1 MTKLELAKL
10 IDSQELHQF
19 KQMDDYLEIVN
30 QEPPRGLVKD
40 HPTASGVK
48 YIPIDKIELMLTK
61 IFQEWYVEI
70 KETKQLLNS
79 LSVTVRLHY
88 KVPVTGEWRFQ
99 DGVGAVPIQ
108 VDKGKNASDLS
119 AIKSNAIMLGLPS
132 AESYAVKDAAEK
144 IGSVFGG
151 NLNRK
156 DTIAF
161 TPSYSVHVFRTDED
175 YKTELA
181 TLKSAEAIRDWINEM
196 PIEEKRLVEPL
207 AFERLM
213 ELLGENN

>member
-1 MTKLELAKL
+1 MTKELAKL
-10 IDSQELHQF
+10 IDSKELHQF

-61 IFQEWYVEI
+61 IFQDWYVEI

-88 KVPVTGEWRFQ
+88 KVPITNEWRFQ

-119 AIKSNAIMLGLPS
+119 AIKSNAIMLGLPA

-144 IGSVFGG
+144 IGQVFGG

-156 DTIAF
+156 DTLNF
-161 TPSYSVHVFRTDED
+161 TPSYSSHVFQTDAD
-175 YKTELA
+175 YREQVDKLKTPEQIQTWLN
-181 TLKSAEAIRDWINEM
+181 KM
-196 PIEEKRLVEPL
+196 PIEEKRLVEPI
-207 AFERLM
+207 AFEKLM
-213 ELLGENN
+213 ELLNESN